1 MIVSFLTQNMDER
14 HFLVVVMAQKSF
26 HHSVT
31 LLNLR
36 RLKQNSNEV
45 SLWAYG
51 HLAYVQPYPPHPP
64 PPPPKVKWREDSL
77 ASVSPCGGRVRLQ
90 VGYWLPRCLGL
101 FYGSQSREPKWRL
114 INGVLLSMKIRI
126 LQAKTTKWLKAT
138 VNWNNTVN
146 SYQSRRKL
154 PKYKIKACKTNL
166 T

>member
-1 MIVSFLTQNMDER
+1 MKAFPSCCYGSKVLSSL
-14 HFLVVVMAQKSF
+14 S
-26 HHSVT
+26 HSVKLAAT
-31 LLNLR
+31 ETKFKRGVALGVWPPSLR
-36 RLKQNSNEV
+36 GAVPS
-45 SLWAYG
+45 
-51 HLAYVQPYPPHPP
+51 P

>member
-1 MIVSFLTQNMDER
+1 MDER

-64 PPPPKVKWREDSL
+64 PPVKWIPSL
-77 ASVSPCGGRVRLQ
+77 PFHLAGEGYGYRSAIGYQGVWDYFTVRNHEN
-90 VGYWLPRCLGL
+90 
-101 FYGSQSREPKWRL
+101 QSD
-114 INGVLLSMKIRI
+114 G
-126 LQAKTTKWLKAT
+126 
-138 VNWNNTVN
+138 
-146 SYQSRRKL
+146 
-154 PKYKIKACKTNL
+154 
-166 T
+166 